1 LPLVGGKVYLTVTEN
16 PDDEVSVSAEVIRL
30 ERNASHP
37 QAALMLTENLREW
50 KRRFG
55 KSPESQSRLRNRN
68 HWMIGKIR
76 QTIEAKIEQSGR
88 RVYPASFLCQTKSG
102 GKPAFPTV
110 LRIINSDLLIL
121 KTNRVS
127 NSARTMKILVLGAG
141 RMGHGAVFD
150 LMRNSRD
157 VERVT
162 VADFDLPKAEA
173 VADAVD
179 GRRVDTR
186 QIDASN
192 YADVVGLMRGHDS
205 VISCV
210 NYWYNASLSKAA
222 IETGANFCDLGGNN
236 YIVDEQLALDAE
248 AKAAG
253 INIIPDCGLAPGMV
267 SVLAMHGAAKFDQV
281 EEIHIRVGGLPQ
293 NPQPPLN
300 YQLVFSV
307 EGLINEYIEEARVVR
322 NGEIANVKSMTEI
335 ESLEFDAFPPLEAFQ
350 TSGGT
355 STLPDT
361 FLGKIR
367 ELDYKTI
374 RYAGHCEKFK
384 TMIDLGLCS
393 SDEMVVDF
401 QKVNPR
407 KVFGELL
414 QKHLP
419 ADGPDYVL
427 VRLDFV
433 GHSEGQIKRLR
444 YDIVD
449 KYDDQAGMS
458 AMMRTT
464 AFPASIIAQM
474 MAQGNVLARGA
485 TPQEKAID
493 PEKFV
498 AELER
503 RNIQIKDSWI

>member
-1 LPLVGGKVYLTVTEN
+1 
-16 PDDEVSVSAEVIRL
+16 
-30 ERNASHP
+30 
-37 QAALMLTENLREW
+37 
-50 KRRFG
+50 
-55 KSPESQSRLRNRN
+55 
-68 HWMIGKIR
+68 
-76 QTIEAKIEQSGR
+76 
-88 RVYPASFLCQTKSG
+88 
-102 GKPAFPTV
+102 
-110 LRIINSDLLIL
+110 
-121 KTNRVS
+121 
-127 NSARTMKILVLGAG
+127 MKILVLGAG

-150 LMRNSRD
+150 LIRNSPD

-162 VADFDLPKAEA
+162 VADFELNKAET
-173 VADAVD
+173 VAESV
-179 GRRVDTR
+179 GTMRVDVR
-186 QIDASN
+186 AVDASN
-192 YADVVGLMRGHDS
+192 YADAIALMRGHDS

-210 NYWYNASLSKAA
+210 NYWYNVSLSRAA

-236 YIVDEQLALDAE
+236 YVVDEQLALDAD

-267 SVLAMHGAAKFDQV
+267 SILAMDGAAKFEEV

-293 NPQPPLN
+293 NPEPPLD

-307 EGLINEYIEEARVVR
+307 EGLINEYIEPARVIRDGRITEVD
-322 NGEIANVKSMTEI
+322 SMTE
-335 ESLEFDAFPPLEAFQ
+335 LEPLTFDGFPPLEAFQ

-393 SDEMVVDF
+393 SDEIAVEDSAGQARMLAAPVV
-401 QKVNPR
+401 PR
-407 KVFGELL
+407 KVFGHLL

-427 VRLDFV
+427 VRLDFAGRSPHV
-433 GHSEGQIKRLR
+433 SKGLTRLR
-444 YDIVD
+444 YDIID
-449 KYDDQAGMS
+449 KYDPATGMS

-474 MAQGNVLARGA
+474 MARGDVLSRGA
-485 TPQEKAID
+485 TPQEKAIE

-503 RNIQIKDSWI
+503 RNIKIKKSWM

>member
-1 LPLVGGKVYLTVTEN
+1 
-16 PDDEVSVSAEVIRL
+16 
-30 ERNASHP
+30 
-37 QAALMLTENLREW
+37 
-50 KRRFG
+50 
-55 KSPESQSRLRNRN
+55 
-68 HWMIGKIR
+68 
-76 QTIEAKIEQSGR
+76 
-88 RVYPASFLCQTKSG
+88 
-102 GKPAFPTV
+102 
-110 LRIINSDLLIL
+110 
-121 KTNRVS
+121 
-127 NSARTMKILVLGAG
+127 MKILVLGAG

-150 LMRNSRD
+150 LVHNSTD
-157 VERVT
+157 VESVT
-162 VADFDLPKAEA
+162 VADSEIEKAKGIA
-173 VADAVD
+173 VSV
-179 GRRVDTR
+179 GTGKITPR
-186 QIDASN
+186 QIEASN
-192 YADVVGLMRGHDS
+192 YADVVELMRGHDAA
-205 VISCV
+205 ISCV
-210 NYWYNASLSKAA
+210 NYWYNTLLSRAA
-222 IETGANFCDLGGNN
+222 IETGTNFCDLGGNN
-236 YIVDEQLALDAE
+236 YVVDEQLALNDA
-248 AKAAG
+248 AITAG

-267 SVLAMHGAAKFDQV
+267 SILAMHGAKTFDTV
-281 EEIHIRVGGLPQ
+281 DEIHIRVGGLPQ

-307 EGLINEYIEEARVVR
+307 EGLINEYVEAARVIR
-322 NGEIANVKSMTEI
+322 NSKITEVPSMTEV
-335 ESLEFDAFPPLEAFQ
+335 ESLSFEGFPPLEAFQ

-393 SDEMVVDF
+393 SDELLVDF
-401 QKVNPR
+401 AKVTPR

-427 VRLDFV
+427 VRLGFV
-433 GHSEGQIKRLR
+433 GTINGESKHRR

-449 KYDDQAGMS
+449 KLDTQTGLS

-474 MAQGNVLARGA
+474 MARGDVLVRGA

-493 PEKFV
+493 PDKFV
-498 AELER
+498 AELGR
-503 RNIQIKDSWI
+503 RDIKIRIS

>member
-1 LPLVGGKVYLTVTEN
+1 
-16 PDDEVSVSAEVIRL
+16 
-30 ERNASHP
+30 
-37 QAALMLTENLREW
+37 M
-50 KRRFG
+50 
-55 KSPESQSRLRNRN
+55 
-68 HWMIGKIR
+68 
-76 QTIEAKIEQSGR
+76 
-88 RVYPASFLCQTKSG
+88 
-102 GKPAFPTV
+102 
-110 LRIINSDLLIL
+110 
-121 KTNRVS
+121 
-127 NSARTMKILVLGAG
+127 LGAG

-150 LMRNSRD
+150 LIRNSPD
-157 VERVT
+157 VEQVT
-162 VADFDLPKAEA
+162 VADFDLAKAEA
-173 VADAVD
+173 VATAVD
-179 GRRVDTR
+179 PARLVPRK
-186 QIDASN
+186 IDASN
-192 YADVVGLMRGHDS
+192 ASEAAELMRGHDS

-210 NYWYNASLSKAA
+210 NYWYNVALSKAA

-236 YIVDEQLALDAE
+236 YIVDEQLAMDAA

-267 SVLAMHGAAKFDQV
+267 SILAMHGAAKFDSLD
-281 EEIHIRVGGLPQ
+281 EIHIRVGGLPQ
-293 NPQPPLN
+293 DPQPPLN

-307 EGLINEYIEEARVVR
+307 DGLINEYIEVARVIRDGKITEVD
-322 NGEIANVKSMTEI
+322 SMTE
-335 ESLEFDAFPPLEAFQ
+335 LELLSFDGFPPLEAFQ

-367 ELDYKTI
+367 GLDYKTI
-374 RYAGHCEKFK
+374 RYAGHCDKFK

-393 SDEMVVDF
+393 SEEMVVDF
-401 QKVNPR
+401 QKVKPR
-407 KVFGELL
+407 KVFGDLL

-433 GHSEGQIKRLR
+433 GKGCRSPHVSKGVTVDPSQIQRLR

-449 KYDDQAGMS
+449 KLDEATGMS

-474 MAQGNVLARGA
+474 MARGDVLTRGA

-493 PEKFV
+493 PDKFV

-503 RNIQIKDSWI
+503 RNIKIVSSEL

>member
-1 LPLVGGKVYLTVTEN
+1 
-16 PDDEVSVSAEVIRL
+16 
-30 ERNASHP
+30 
-37 QAALMLTENLREW
+37 
-50 KRRFG
+50 
-55 KSPESQSRLRNRN
+55 
-68 HWMIGKIR
+68 
-76 QTIEAKIEQSGR
+76 
-88 RVYPASFLCQTKSG
+88 
-102 GKPAFPTV
+102 
-110 LRIINSDLLIL
+110 
-121 KTNRVS
+121 
-127 NSARTMKILVLGAG
+127 MKILVLGAG
-141 RMGHGAVFD
+141 RMGHGAAYD
-150 LMRNSRD
+150 LVHNSPD
-157 VERVT
+157 VETVT
-162 VADFDLPKAEA
+162 VVDFDLGKAEQVAASVGTSRIEARQLDAANYEA
-173 VADAVD
+173 VV
-179 GRRVDTR
+179 
-186 QIDASN
+186 SF
-192 YADVVGLMRGHDS
+192 MRGHDS

-210 NYWYNASLSKAA
+210 NYWYNESLSRAA

-236 YIVDEQLALDAE
+236 YVVDEQLALDAE

-267 SVLAMHGAAKFDQV
+267 SILAMHGANRFDTLD
-281 EEIHIRVGGLPQ
+281 EIHIRVGGLPQ
-293 NPQPPLN
+293 NPQPPLD

-307 EGLINEYIEEARVVR
+307 EGLINEYIETARVIR
-322 NGEIANVKSMTEI
+322 NGEILEVNSMTEL
-335 ESLEFDAFPPLEAFQ
+335 ESLSFENFPLLEAFQ

-361 FLGKIR
+361 FLGKVR

-393 SDEMVVDF
+393 SDEIVADYI
-401 QKVNPR
+401 KVKPR

-427 VRLDFV
+427 VRLEFV
-433 GHSEGQIKRLR
+433 GKRNGETKLFR

-449 KYDDQAGMS
+449 KQDEQTGLS

-474 MAQGNVLARGA
+474 MARGDVLERGA

-493 PEKFV
+493 PAKFV
-498 AELER
+498 MELEK
-503 RNIQIKDSWI
+503 RNIRISIS

>member
-1 LPLVGGKVYLTVTEN
+1 MN
-16 PDDEVSVSAEVIRL
+16 
-30 ERNASHP
+30 
-37 QAALMLTENLREW
+37 
-50 KRRFG
+50 
-55 KSPESQSRLRNRN
+55 
-68 HWMIGKIR
+68 
-76 QTIEAKIEQSGR
+76 
-88 RVYPASFLCQTKSG
+88 
-102 GKPAFPTV
+102 
-110 LRIINSDLLIL
+110 
-121 KTNRVS
+121 
-127 NSARTMKILVLGAG
+127 ILVLGAG

-150 LMRNSRD
+150 LIQNSPA

-162 VADFDLPKAEA
+162 VADFDLKKAEA
-173 VADAVD
+173 VASAV
-179 GRRVDTR
+179 GTSRVDAR
-186 QIDASN
+186 QIDASI
-192 YADVVGLMRGHDS
+192 YDDVVELMRGRDS

-210 NYWYNASLSKAA
+210 NYWYNVALSKAA

-236 YIVDEQLALDAE
+236 YIVDEQLALDTE

-267 SVLAMHGAAKFDQV
+267 SILAMHGAAKFDSV

-293 NPQPPLN
+293 DPQPPLN

-307 EGLINEYIEEARVVR
+307 EGLINEYIEVARVIRDGQIIEV
-322 NGEIANVKSMTEI
+322 ESMTEI
-335 ESLEFDAFPPLEAFQ
+335 ESLTFDDFPPLEAFE

-384 TMIDLGLCS
+384 TMMDLGLCS
-393 SDEMVVDF
+393 SDEIVVDF
-401 QKVNPR
+401 QKVKPR

-433 GHSEGQIKRLR
+433 GTKGGETKLLC

-449 KYDDQAGMS
+449 KQDEATGMS

-474 MAQGNVLARGA
+474 MARGDVLSRGA
-485 TPQEKAID
+485 TPQETAID

-498 AELER
+498 TELTR
-503 RNIQIKDSWI
+503 RNINISIV